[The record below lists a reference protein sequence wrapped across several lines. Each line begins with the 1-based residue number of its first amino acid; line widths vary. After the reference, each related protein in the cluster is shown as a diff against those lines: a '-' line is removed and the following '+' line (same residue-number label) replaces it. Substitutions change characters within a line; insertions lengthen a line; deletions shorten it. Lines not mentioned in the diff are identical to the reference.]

1 MNIAKICFAA
11 GLLALSPS
19 PIPAQPNPGVA
30 IPALLEQYKIPSVS
44 VARIVRGTVVFV
56 ATYATG
62 SDQYHIDIHC
72 MTYRS
77 NPR

>member
-30 IPALLEQYKIPSVS
+30 IPALLEQYKSPSVS

-56 ATYATG
+56 ATYGAQ
-62 SDQYHIDIHC
+62 SMQNFMD
-72 MTYRS
+72 
-77 NPR
+77 